1 MLRTSAAM
9 SNRSRR
15 YSDYALTISTSSQ
28 VRLARNPLPDSPSE
42 AMYVQMSIR
51 SSSAR
56 VVRTIRI
63 LSRRRKPAPRLRF
76 YLINRHGK
84 PRRAVDPLPRKT
96 PKLLDSDH
104 LRYTLDA
111 PFRDCLEHRSLSGA
125 YSSRW
130 TADPTSAARSSG
142 KETSNVSLHA
152 PFKTYLISCLVVKSG
167 FRDRVWAKKLAK
179 AAFPRKIHYS
189 RSRRKT
195 RAPASRAP
203 AVR

>member
-1 MLRTSAAM
+1 MGIRYKIKYEYDSLIMLRTSAAM
-9 SNRSRR
+9 SDRSRR

-63 LSRRRKPAPRLRF
+63 LSRRRKPAPRFRF

-84 PRRAVDPLPRKT
+84 PRRAVDPLPPKT

-111 PFRDCLEHRSLSGA
+111 PFRDCLEHRLALRRIFATLDRGSDFG
-125 YSSRW
+125 
-130 TADPTSAARSSG
+130 G
-142 KETSNVSLHA
+142 KIIRQRNL
-152 PFKTYLISCLVVKSG
+152 
-167 FRDRVWAKKLAK
+167 
-179 AAFPRKIHYS
+179 
-189 RSRRKT
+189 
-195 RAPASRAP
+195 
-203 AVR
+203 